1 MVGMERSTAALKV
14 PTVPV
19 PVELALA
26 GDMRLRVQ
34 LFVPD
39 RARTGRTQLALD
51 LAAMLDADPPFVPAR
66 EPGGHV
72 VLYAK
77 AAIAWVA
84 VSLVEPAEG
93 GPAGD
98 DEPSEVTTLY
108 EQQHDVEVVIDRGS
122 TLVGHVLYT
131 APPDRQRVNDHLNQ
145 PGPFLRLWTSDQLY
159 VIGKR
164 HVIRVREI

>member
-1 MVGMERSTAALKV
+1 MVGMERSTAALRV

-34 LFVPD
+34 LFVGD
-39 RARTGRTQLALD
+39 RARAGRTQLALD
-51 LAAMLDADPPFVPAR
+51 LAAMLDGDPPFVPAR

-77 AAIAWVA
+77 AGIAWVA
-84 VSLVEPAEG
+84 VGLADAPG
-93 GPAGD
+93 DGPAAG

-108 EQQHDVEVVIDRGS
+108 EQQHDVEVVIDRGT

-131 APPDRQRVNDHLNQ
+131 APPDRQRVVDHLNQ
-145 PGPFLRLWTSDQLY
+145 PGPFLRLWTSDHLY

-164 HVIRVREI
+164 HVVRVREI

>member
-1 MVGMERSTAALKV
+1 MPVQAVRV
-14 PTVPV
+14 QV

-34 LFVPD
+34 LFVPEKA
-39 RARTGRTQLALD
+39 RAGRTQLALD
-51 LAAMLDADPPFVPAR
+51 LADVLDAEPLFVPAR

-77 AAIAWVA
+77 AAITWVA
-84 VSLVEPAEG
+84 VSLVEPAGE
-93 GPAGD
+93 GPAAD
-98 DEPSEVTTLY
+98 EEPSEVTTLF

-131 APPDRQRVNDHLNQ
+131 SPVDRQRVIDHLNQ
-145 PGPFLRLWTSDQLY
+145 PGRFLRLWTSDHLY

-164 HVIRVREI
+164 HVVRVREI

>member
-1 MVGMERSTAALKV
+1 MERSTATLKV

-51 LAAMLDADPPFVPAR
+51 LAAALDADPPFLPAR

-77 AAIAWVA
+77 AAIAWVSIGLA
-84 VSLVEPAEG
+84 DPAPAADAEAAGDEPVVIENEPELG
-93 GPAGD
+93 LSDDVFPAGAAAD
-98 DEPSEVTTLY
+98 DAAEAQEPGE
-108 EQQHDVEVVIDRGS
+108 
-122 TLVGHVLYT
+122 
-131 APPDRQRVNDHLNQ
+131 A
-145 PGPFLRLWTSDQLY
+145 
-159 VIGKR
+159 
-164 HVIRVREI
+164 

>member
-1 MVGMERSTAALKV
+1 MERSTATLKV

-51 LAAMLDADPPFVPAR
+51 LAAALDADPPFLPAR

-77 AAIAWVA
+77 AAIAWVSIGLA
-84 VSLVEPAEG
+84 DPA
-93 GPAGD
+93 PAADAEAAG

-108 EQQHDVEVVIDRGS
+108 EQQHDVEVVIDRGT
-122 TLVGHVLYT
+122 TLIGHVLYT
-131 APPDRQRVNDHLNQ
+131 APPDRQRVVDHLNQ
-145 PGPFLRLWTSDQLY
+145 PGRFLRLWTSDQLF

-164 HVIRVREI
+164 HVVRVREI